1 MGDWNLFFA
10 TAAGTAATLLG
21 LLFVAT
27 QLHVEVF
34 TDPTNRW
41 TALAQT
47 TLTMLSVVFILALFF
62 LLPGLPLEVRGVV
75 TVVISVF
82 AMRGVVLTW
91 WPVFGITERGRL
103 HRISQSFWLLL
114 VPMLGFAYLLLGAL
128 QLLLGQGDARTTIA
142 GAFLSFFGV
151 TVRNAW
157 RLVVSVAKE
166 PH

>member
-47 TLTMLSVVFILALFF
+47 TLTMLS
-62 LLPGLPLEVRGVV
+62 
-75 TVVISVF
+75 
-82 AMRGVVLTW
+82 
-91 WPVFGITERGRL
+91 
-103 HRISQSFWLLL
+103 
-114 VPMLGFAYLLLGAL
+114 
-128 QLLLGQGDARTTIA
+128 

-166 PH
+166 SH